1 MRVKAGGVLFFEGRK
16 ENDLEA
22 GVRRTCNTYPTSWPS
37 DSKVVR
43 EEATI
48 NLEAL
53 GEAMSSGGARFHL
66 SKEVKKTSR
75 REAEEKDFF

>member
-1 MRVKAGGVLFFEGRK
+1 MRVKAGGVLFFEAEK

-22 GVRRTCNTYPTSWPS
+22 GVRSNMYPTSWPS

-48 NLEAL
+48 NLEA
-53 GEAMSSGGARFHL
+53 
-66 SKEVKKTSR
+66 
-75 REAEEKDFF
+75 

>member
-1 MRVKAGGVLFFEGRK
+1 MRVKAGGVLFFEGEK

-22 GVRRTCNTYPTSWPS
+22 GVRSNMYPTSWPS

-53 GEAMSSGGARFHL
+53 GEVVSSEGSQVSLKQGG
-66 SKEVKKTSR
+66 
-75 REAEEKDFF
+75 EENIQKRG